1 MNKCTPESVGN
12 RKKKKDK
19 KQKLL
24 TSQKKSLQVAEV
36 EIAGGAF
43 FRPPQCDKGFF
54 R

>member
-1 MNKCTPESVGN
+1 MG
-12 RKKKKDK
+12 RKKVRGSGKGEEEG
-19 KQKLL
+19 